1 MLLCL
6 SWLQLPEVLSC
17 EDKNI
22 YMSTKHTVEQRAE
35 FVHLRAI
42 GHSSSRCSK
51 QLGIAR
57 VVLLSWGAE
66 LAEAVNAERACELQA
81 IIEQAGITRAQRVT
95 MLAAL
100 TKQAF
105 EALSA
110 KAPELESLPL
120 PQLAALALSL
130 ERRLQAEGE
139 PVTWGLSFEAA
150 TSQWRLPSSYEQVII
165 D

>member
-42 GHSSSRCSK
+42 GHSYSRCSK

-150 TSQWRLPSSYEQVII
+150 SSQWRLPSSYEQVII

>member
-22 YMSTKHTVEQRAE
+22 YMSTKHPVEQRAE

-42 GHSSSRCSK
+42 GHSYSRCSK

-130 ERRLQAEGE
+130 ERRLQAEGD

>member
-6 SWLQLPEVLSC
+6 SWLQWPEVLSC

-42 GHSSSRCSK
+42 GHSYSRCSK

-150 TSQWRLPSSYEQVII
+150 SSQWRLPSSYEQVII

>member
-42 GHSSSRCSK
+42 GHSYSRCSK

-81 IIEQAGITRAQRVT
+81 IIEQAGITRAHRVT

>member
-6 SWLQLPEVLSC
+6 SWLQSPEVLSC

-42 GHSSSRCSK
+42 GHSYSRCSK

>member
-42 GHSSSRCSK
+42 GHSYSRCSK

-81 IIEQAGITRAQRVT
+81 IIEQAGITRAHRVT

-150 TSQWRLPSSYEQVII
+150 SSQWRLPSSYEQVII

>member
-22 YMSTKHTVEQRAE
+22 YMSTKHTVEQKAE
-35 FVHLRAI
+35 FVHLRAT
-42 GHSSSRCSK
+42 GHSYSRCSK

-57 VVLLSWGAE
+57 VVLLAWGAE
-66 LAEAVNAERACELQA
+66 LAECVNAERACELQA
-81 IIEQAGITRAQRVT
+81 IIEQAGITRAHRVT

-139 PVTWGLSFEAA
+139 PVSWGLSFEAA
-150 TSQWRLPSSYEQVII
+150 SSQWRLPSSYEQVII

>member
-6 SWLQLPEVLSC
+6 SWLQSPEVLSC

-22 YMSTKHTVEQRAE
+22 YMSTKHTLEQRAE
-35 FVHLRAI
+35 FVHLRAT
-42 GHSSSRCSK
+42 GHSYSRCSK

-120 PQLAALALSL
+120 PHLAALALSL

>member
-42 GHSSSRCSK
+42 GHSYSRCSK

>member
-1 MLLCL
+1 VLLCL
-6 SWLQLPEVLSC
+6 SWLQSPEVLSC

-22 YMSTKHTVEQRAE
+22 YMSTKHTLEQRAE
-35 FVHLRAI
+35 FVHLRAT
-42 GHSSSRCSK
+42 GHSYSRCSK